1 MAKQDKNMEVYNK
14 VKTVP
19 KTACKQITGGRLNGM
34 TDIKPM
40 WRIEKLTE
48 VFGICGFGWRYE
60 IVKQWIEGGSNGESA
75 AFTNINLYV
84 KYNGEWSEAI
94 SGTGGN
100 KFVSK
105 ERDTLYTNDECFKM
119 ALTDAISV
127 ACKSLGFGAD
137 VYMGGT
143 DRSKYDSSQP
153 QPVPNQSPKHT
164 KALIGNSSAT
174 SSMDDSDKRIMP
186 RDKYKDIAT
195 MLWIEKYEN
204 LSIQNGSTFI
214 LLDFLKNNLGNNESD
229 LKIIVSNYSEYKS
242 KIKNNG
248 NKNTNPANLQQGSN
262 NQNRP
267 ATVS

>member
-48 VFGICGFGWRYE
+48 VFGMCGFGWRYE
-60 IVKQWIEGGSNGESA
+60 IVKQWIEVGGNGESA

-84 KYNGEWSEAI
+84 KYNGEWSEPI

-105 ERDTLYTNDECFKM
+105 ERDYFYTNDECYKM
-119 ALTDAISV
+119 SLTDAISV

-137 VYMGGT
+137 IYMGGM
-143 DRSKYDSSQP
+143 DHSKYDTPSQTPTPTHSSKQTKAT
-153 QPVPNQSPKHT
+153 VPNQT
-164 KALIGNSSAT
+164 AKASTNT
-174 SSMDDSDKRIMP
+174 NPIMP
-186 RDKYKDIAT
+186 RGNYKDIAT
-195 MLWIEKYEN
+195 MQWIEKYEN
-204 LSIQNGSTFI
+204 QSIAIGIPFVP
-214 LLDFLKNNLGNNESD
+214 LDFLKKNLGNVEND
-229 LKIIVSNYSEYKS
+229 LKIIVCNYIEYKE
-242 KIKNNG
+242 KFKNDG